1 MTNET
6 LRGELDNLH
15 NELSNVEG
23 LDASTL
29 ESLKKVADDINKLLS
44 RQEATRDEAGH
55 DVQGILQHIDD
66 LAIRF
71 DTEHPRISGLLA
83 RLTEALGNIGI

>member
-1 MTNET
+1 MANET
-6 LRGELDNLH
+6 LRGELENLH

-29 ESLKKVADDINKLLS
+29 ESLKKVAEDINTLLS
-44 RQEATRDEAGH
+44 QQQQTNDQTAQEA
-55 DVQGILQHIDD
+55 QGILQHIDE

-71 DTEHPRISGLLA
+71 DTEHPQIAGLLA